1 MFAGIGGFRTGLTNA
16 GDFFMPV
23 GWCEKDKHAQKA
35 YRLLYVDVAVTVMI
49 VAFVLVFAVNVV
61 SLVALNQNLKT
72 VSDQITDYATLNG
85 TVAVDG
91 YATEL
96 KKQTGIDFGYSFD
109 GSQLYDASGKVQLGD
124 RIICTITYQLRMPG
138 FGDFVLPISL
148 KASSS
153 GLSQVYWK

>member
-1 MFAGIGGFRTGLTNA
+1 MKDLNMKKSENKRHPVQARKQKRAFAFLNNKSGEG
-16 GDFFMPV
+16 
-23 GWCEKDKHAQKA
+23 
-35 YRLLYVDVAVTVMI
+35 YVDVAVTVMI

-85 TVAVDG
+85 TVSVDE
-91 YATEL
+91 YAREL
-96 KKQTGIDFGYSFD
+96 KEKIGVDFSYSFD
-109 GSQLYDASGKVQLGD
+109 GSETLDSTGKVQLGD
-124 RIICTITYQLRMPG
+124 RIICTVTYQLRMPG

>member
-1 MFAGIGGFRTGLTNA
+1 MKGLNVKKSKSKRHPVQARKRAFAFLNNKSGEG
-16 GDFFMPV
+16 
-23 GWCEKDKHAQKA
+23 
-35 YRLLYVDVAVTVMI
+35 YVDVAVTVMI

-85 TVAVDG
+85 TVAVDS
-91 YATEL
+91 YAAEL

-109 GSQLYDASGKVQLGD
+109 GSQLYDANGN
-124 RIICTITYQLRMPG
+124 RIICTVTYQLRMPG

>member
-1 MFAGIGGFRTGLTNA
+1 M
-16 GDFFMPV
+16 
-23 GWCEKDKHAQKA
+23 
-35 YRLLYVDVAVTVMI
+35 AVTVMI
-49 VAFVLVFAVNVV
+49 IAFVLVFSVNVV
-61 SLVALNQNLKT
+61 SLVALNQNIKT
-72 VSDQITDYATLNG
+72 AADQLTDYAAMKG

-96 KKQTGIDFGYSFD
+96 KKQTGINFGYSFD
-109 GSQLYDASGKVQLGD
+109 GSQLYDANGKVQLGD
-124 RIICTITYQLRMPG
+124 RIICTVTYQLRMPG

>member
-1 MFAGIGGFRTGLTNA
+1 MKDLNMKKSESKRHPVQARKRAFAFLNNKSGEGYI
-16 GDFFMPV
+16 
-23 GWCEKDKHAQKA
+23 
-35 YRLLYVDVAVTVMI
+35 DVAVTVMI
-49 VAFVLVFAVNVV
+49 IAFVLVFSVNVV
-61 SLVALNQNLKT
+61 SLVALNQNIKT
-72 VSDQITDYATLNG
+72 AADQLTDYAAMKG

-109 GSQLYDASGKVQLGD
+109 GSQLYDVNGKVQLGD
-124 RIICTITYQLRMPG
+124 RIICTVTYQLRMPG
-138 FGDFVLPISL
+138 FGDFILPISP